1 MMNKTILTYGAIGGI
16 LVTLLF
22 LGLIVFSADSY
33 MDPEKMKGG
42 EVYGYSVMIVCMLS
56 VFFGVRAYG
65 KKLEGTLS
73 FLKALGVGLQITVVA
88 CLLFYLGNVLLYE
101 VISPN
106 FLTEFGDYYKEY
118 MMDNATSEAEKAKVL
133 QDFEQSAAFLE
144 NGFLYALLMAGT
156 TLFIGIIISLISAI
170 TLKQKQ
176 A

>member
-1 MMNKTILTYGAIGGI
+1 MMNKTILTYGAIGGV

-22 LGLIVFSADSY
+22 LGPIVLSADSY

-42 EVYGYSVMIVCMLS
+42 EIYGYSIMIVCMLT

-65 KKLEGTLS
+65 KKMEGAFT

-88 CLLFYLGNVLLYE
+88 CLLFYLGNILLYE

-118 MMDNATSEAEKAKVL
+118 MLTNAADENEKAKVL
-133 QDFEQSAAFLE
+133 KEFEESAAFLE
-144 NGFLYALLMAGT
+144 NGFLYGLIMAGT
-156 TLFIGIIISLISAI
+156 TLFIGIIISLISAF
-170 TLKQKQ
+170 TLKHKQ